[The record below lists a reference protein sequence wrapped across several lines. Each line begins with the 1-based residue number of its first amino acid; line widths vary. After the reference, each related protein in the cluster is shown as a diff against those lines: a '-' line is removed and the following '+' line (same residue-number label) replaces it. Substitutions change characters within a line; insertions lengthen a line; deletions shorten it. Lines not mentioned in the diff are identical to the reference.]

1 MQELKLHRSI
11 ILMRL
16 SCLYL
21 KRHQKYQLMNN
32 IVHGNS
38 DLSTDSDPDDVE
50 VSSSNSSEEIENSDT
65 DDPSL
70 DSPDE
75 TETNSYQ
82 EKTFS
87 TQELNACMV
96 IMTILV
102 VISTHCMTSE
112 AAKDILNLVLR
123 KPLNS

>member
-1 MQELKLHRSI
+1 MK
-11 ILMRL
+11 L